1 MDEGSQICVWEP
13 HQSEQKY
20 GQCAL
25 FFDNFQKAPTSENY
39 IDGLVKSMAGLS
51 MSAAPVTPKL
61 KRWLVDMDNS
71 NEEQDDIEIPK
82 KKKKTKK
89 SKKL

>member
-1 MDEGSQICVWEP
+1 
-13 HQSEQKY
+13 
-20 GQCAL
+20 
-25 FFDNFQKAPTSENY
+25 
-39 IDGLVKSMAGLS
+39 

-61 KRWLVDMDNS
+61 KRCLVDMDNS

-89 SKKL
+89 SNKL